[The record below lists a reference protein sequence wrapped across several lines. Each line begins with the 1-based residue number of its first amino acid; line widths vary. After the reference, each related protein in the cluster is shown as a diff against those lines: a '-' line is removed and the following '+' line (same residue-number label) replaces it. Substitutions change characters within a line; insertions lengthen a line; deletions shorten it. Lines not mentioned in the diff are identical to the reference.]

1 MLSFIDWK
9 NKYMPLGPISYTE
22 EQKAAF
28 KRLHD
33 VDLDEEFENT
43 AKSEYNIYLKSHSDG
58 QNDNN

>member
-1 MLSFIDWK
+1 
-9 NKYMPLGPISYTE
+9 MPLGPISYTE